1 MCMSG
6 VTQYHPRPVR
16 PDAPH
21 RHETTTESA
30 ADLDPN
36 LYGPAPRPSGWETP
50 AGPSVVNVSDGEAEK
65 VIISVDAPSAQAA
78 GGVIVELSNGTRLL
92 ICPV

>member
-21 RHETTTESA
+21 WHETTTESA

-36 LYGPAPRPSGWETP
+36 LFGPAPKPFGSETP
-50 AGPSVVNVSDGEAEK
+50 AEPSVTNVSDGEVEK

>member
-21 RHETTTESA
+21 RHESTTESA

-36 LYGPAPRPSGWETP
+36 LYGPTPRPFEPENSAEP
-50 AGPSVVNVSDGEAEK
+50 AADRRAVG
-65 VIISVDAPSAQAA
+65 DAVASIVGANTQPA

>member
-16 PDAPH
+16 PDATR
-21 RHETTTESA
+21 RHESTAESV
-30 ADLDPN
+30 ADHDPN
-36 LYGPAPRPSGWETP
+36 LFGPTPRPFEPGERAEP
-50 AGPSVVNVSDGEAEK
+50 AADARPVGSAVAS
-65 VIISVDAPSAQAA
+65 IIGANTQDA
-78 GGVIVELSNGTRLL
+78 GGVIVELSDGTRLL